1 MQRAAIGARF
11 MSGVLVI
18 LADSF
23 RDAYVGT
30 GMNLVQSIAL
40 CAVHLGRRGWRAVR
54 GPSSR

>member
-1 MQRAAIGARF
+1 MQRATIGARF
-11 MSGVLVI
+11 TSGVLVI

-23 RDAYVGT
+23 RDAHVAT

-40 CAVHLGRRGWRAVR
+40 CAVHPGRRGWRAVR